1 MKIVNQQKL
10 EKHLQSIIQNFFD
23 AKTMQDLAIDK
34 SLVQEQINAKE
45 VYEIEIL
52 ARTNQTPNML
62 DHEYEEAHANYES
75 SKERQLSRWIIDGEP
90 LIPTFVGVTDDK
102 ESSWLIWYL
111 LNNDSAHISLDI
123 RAKFGEPVHL
133 QLKISEIFANKIE
146 LLDLYEEYLKSKD
159 AMQVHQI

>member
-1 MKIVNQQKL
+1 MKIKDQQKL

-23 AKTMQDLAIDK
+23 AKAMQDLAIDR
-34 SLVQEQINAKE
+34 SLFQEQINAKE

-52 ARTNQTPNML
+52 ARTNKSPNMQ

-75 SKERQLSRWIIDGEP
+75 SKKRQLSRWIIDGEP
-90 LIPTFVGVTDDK
+90 LIPTFVGITDDK

-111 LNNDSAHISLDI
+111 FNNNSAHITLDV
-123 RAKFGEPVHL
+123 RAKIGEPIHL

-159 AMQVHQI
+159 VMQVNQS